1 MFLFPE
7 FSFQI
12 LNFLHYFVQLWISIV
27 MGITTS
33 TYDNPPEVHS
43 VGYFLVHVFFKL
55 KFIDKAYDCSF
66 NFWVL
71 RITQVV
77 LDNTSVGLVSFVRDM
92 LSWLFILS
100 LTLLVCLM

>member
-12 LNFLHYFVQLWISIV
+12 LNRLHYFVQLWIS

-55 KFIDKAYDCSF
+55 LKFIGKVHDLSF
-66 NFWVL
+66 KFWVL

-77 LDNTSVGLVSFVRDM
+77 LDNTSVGLVSFVGDM

-100 LTLLVCLM
+100 LILLVCLM

>member
-1 MFLFPE
+1 
-7 FSFQI
+7 
-12 LNFLHYFVQLWISIV
+12 

-33 TYDNPPEVHS
+33 AYDNPPDVHS

-55 KFIDKAYDCSF
+55 LKFIGKAYDCSF
-66 NFWVL
+66 KFWVL

-77 LDNTSVGLVSFVRDM
+77 LDNTSAGLVSFVGDV
-92 LSWLFILS
+92 LSWLFILF